1 MKQVTVVFVLLCLGL
16 SCLSQNR
23 CFTYDAAGNRT
34 TRYACAVPVA
44 ITQKDNEDEKVQNL
58 VSSIAKDIGE
68 LRPKVQ
74 DQFLSNDISQLVIF
88 PNPSSGV
95 FHIDANLEDD
105 ARLIIYDDNGKAV
118 CTKDKVPDQ
127 IDLMHLD
134 NGNYY
139 LVISESSG
147 VRSAMIIISK

>member
-1 MKQVTVVFVLLCLGL
+1 MRQILLAFILLGVGL
-16 SCLSQNR
+16 SGLSQAR

-34 TRYACAVPVA
+34 TRIACAASIPQNDGKDEMVA
-44 ITQKDNEDEKVQNL
+44 NL
-58 VSSIAKDIGE
+58 ASAVADDIGGSISAVRSQ
-68 LRPKVQ
+68 L
-74 DQFLSNDISQLVIF
+74 LANDVSPLVIF

-95 FHIDANLEDD
+95 FHLDATLEKD
-105 ARLIIYDDNGKAV
+105 AKLIIYDGNGKAV
-118 CTKDKVPDQ
+118 WTRDSVPDQ

-147 VRSAMIIISK
+147 VRSAMLIISK